1 MVQPITWRNVNSP
14 TFGGAAQ
21 IMDQAGRS
29 LSGAFD
35 TLRQTKDTYEE
46 GRTDRNTQDFLSQMN
61 QYRTPEALAEA
72 QQNGDIASLREKLSG
87 NGLIDTNQTSGD
99 AIRTRLAGMREN
111 EMAKL
116 GYDEKKRALAERE
129 DVNRFQSMLAGN
141 QFDEAGKFLGESEL
155 ANRGELAQQL
165 KQASQDSVDRKHTL
179 NLRDQQQTQFDQTQ
193 NTYQEQEDAE
203 TAWGALRTGINQ
215 RDQAYQ
221 DRTQKALSVA
231 RENNVP
237 MKSNGQ
243 IDFAKAT
250 PVQLKMLEPHLNSK
264 PVSDTQFRD
273 KQLASIREMYP
284 ELPAQQEQQMIQY
297 LDQQLTRNIQLAP
310 TDQAKI
316 ESRQKKLDD
325 SMGITSNP
333 YYRPDRP
340 ADMTA
345 AGLLEKVPNI
355 DKMDEDERRDLVKEI
370 AQFSNSEIE
379 VDNKLFKITP
389 EILEMA
395 LQGYEVDDIGGWDL
409 DLEENIEAIL
419 GNTRMAKEY
428 ENYQQWKKD
437 REALATSGKQ
447 EFGRGPGLREMT
459 QQFQNTLAKFRQ

>member
-1 MVQPITWRNVNSP
+1 VDALQ
-14 TFGGAAQ
+14 
-21 IMDQAGRS
+21 
-29 LSGAFD
+29 
-35 TLRQTKDTYEE
+35 QTKDTFEK

-72 QQNGDIASLREKLSG
+72 QQNGDIASLREKFSG

-99 AIRTRLAGMREN
+99 AIRTQLAGMRKN

-165 KQASQDSVDRKHTL
+165 KQARQDSVDRKHTL

-221 DRTQKALSVA
+221 DRMQKALSVA

-264 PVSDTQFRD
+264 PVSDTQFRN
-273 KQLASIREMYP
+273 KQLASINEMYP
-284 ELPAQQEQQMIQY
+284 ELPAKQEQQMIQY
-297 LDQQLTRNIQLAP
+297 LDQQLTRNTQLAP

-355 DKMDEDERRDLVKEI
+355 DKMDEDERRDVVEEI
-370 AQFSNSEIE
+370 AQLSNSEIE
-379 VDNKLFKITP
+379 IDGKPFKITP

-395 LQGYEVDDIGGWDL
+395 LQGYEVDDMGGWDL
-409 DLEENIEAIL
+409 DLEENVEVIL

-437 REALATSGKQ
+437 REALDTSGKQ

>member
-1 MVQPITWRNVNSP
+1 VDALQ
-14 TFGGAAQ
+14 
-21 IMDQAGRS
+21 
-29 LSGAFD
+29 
-35 TLRQTKDTYEE
+35 QTKDTFET

-72 QQNGDIASLREKLSG
+72 QQNGDIASLREKFSG

-99 AIRTRLAGMREN
+99 AIRTQLAGMRKN

-141 QFDEAGKFLGESEL
+141 KFDEAGKFLGESEL

-165 KQASQDSVDRKHTL
+165 KQARQDYVDRKHTL

-215 RDQAYQ
+215 RDQASQ
-221 DRTQKALSVA
+221 DRMQKALSVA

-264 PVSDTQFRD
+264 PVSDTQFRN

-284 ELPAQQEQQMIQY
+284 ELPAKQEQQMIQY
-297 LDQQLTRNIQLAP
+297 LDQQLTRNTQLAS

-355 DKMDEDERRDLVKEI
+355 DKMDEDERRDVVEEI
-370 AQFSNSEIE
+370 AQLSNSEIE
-379 VDNKLFKITP
+379 IDGKPFKITP

-395 LQGYEVDDIGGWDL
+395 LQGYEVDDMGGWDL
-409 DLEENIEAIL
+409 DLEENVEVIL
-419 GNTRMAKEY
+419 GDTRMAKEY

-447 EFGRGPGLREMT
+447 EFGRGRGLREMT